1 MRKDAPGFTLVE
13 LMIALAVLALLLG
26 LALPGFGPLIE
37 RQRTAT
43 AMHLVSAQ
51 FAQARNTAVMRR
63 TPVTVCPSRGDGLCR
78 NDADWSQGWLMYRDP
93 RSGSQPRSP
102 ADVLGEQYRPAHGPV
117 RILSSAGRPRIRFQ
131 PDGRSGGTNLTI
143 RICIAG
149 SVRGEVVVN
158 NVGRVRNIHPQRLIP
173 CA

>member
-13 LMIALAVLALLLG
+13 LLIALAVLALLLG
-26 LALPGFGPLIE
+26 LALPGFRDVIE

-43 AMHLVSAQ
+43 ALHLVSAQ
-51 FAQARNTAVMRR
+51 FAQARNTAIMRR
-63 TPVTVCPSRGDGLCR
+63 TPVTVCPSRGDGRCR
-78 NDADWSQGWLMYRDP
+78 TDADWSQGWLMYRDP
-93 RSGSQPRSP
+93 TGGSQPRTRG
-102 ADVLGEQYRPAHGPV
+102 DVLAEQHRPTHASV
-117 RILSSAGRPRIRFQ
+117 RIQSSAGRPRIRFQ
-131 PDGRSGGTNLTI
+131 PDGRSGGTNLTV

-158 NVGRVRNIHPQRLIP
+158 NVGRVRSARPRTPTP